1 MRAASMGLY
10 VPDALE
16 EACQERLIARVDKLN
31 QACEGDFVNRVENLM
46 GRLQAA

>member
-1 MRAASMGLY
+1 MGLY
-10 VPDALE
+10 VPDAWKKRVKSALSP
-16 EACQERLIARVDKLN
+16 VDKLN